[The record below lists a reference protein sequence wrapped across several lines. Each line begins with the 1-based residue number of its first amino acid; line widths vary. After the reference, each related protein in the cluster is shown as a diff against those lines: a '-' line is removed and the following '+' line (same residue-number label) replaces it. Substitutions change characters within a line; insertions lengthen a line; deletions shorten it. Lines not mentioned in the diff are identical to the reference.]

1 MPEKATMPEYE
12 WTVAFRDTSRFTV
25 RAAYVQEGIAQ
36 PPVTTI
42 VTSRGNS
49 APVVLVLK
57 DADHKPV
64 LAAPLD
70 QVVYFQRGPQR

>member
-1 MPEKATMPEYE
+1 MPENVLPEYQ

-36 PPVTTI
+36 PQITTI
-42 VTSRGNS
+42 STTRGNP
-49 APVVLVLK
+49 APPVLVLK

-70 QVVYFQRGPQR
+70 QVVYFQRGAQA